1 MALKD
6 WKKVGINKML
16 VTYMNKN
23 DTSKI
28 IHIRTIVTTK
38 KSKLVIEKYETL
50 INWKYINDFKTKPQA
65 LAYAKS
71 YMRKN

>member
-6 WKKVGINKML
+6 WKKNEW
-16 VTYMNKN
+16 NKN
-23 DTSKI
+23 LITFEKNGNIIKVEKAENEGSILAGKKDWILKI
-28 IHIRTIVTTK
+28 PMEPVD
-38 KSKLVIEKYETL
+38 KYVF
-50 INWKYINDFKTKPQA
+50 FKTKSQA